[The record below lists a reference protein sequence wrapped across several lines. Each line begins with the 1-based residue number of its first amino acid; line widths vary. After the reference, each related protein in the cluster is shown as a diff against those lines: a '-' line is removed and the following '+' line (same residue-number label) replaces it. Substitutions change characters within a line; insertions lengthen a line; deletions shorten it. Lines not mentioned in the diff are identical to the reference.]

1 MKIKVGALMDHC
13 GVKFGTSGARG
24 LSDDITDFIAYVYTL
39 GFLSYLESIA
49 ELPPSNLTAFTKSD
63 KSSLFQQRAV
73 AVAGDLRPSTDR
85 IVYAICRAI
94 EDHNCKPIYCGK
106 IPSPAL
112 ALFGF
117 QNSIPS
123 IMVTGSHIPS
133 DRNGIKF
140 NKRFAELLKN
150 DEEGIREQIV
160 AIDDKIFDS
169 SGFLK
174 DKPNSL
180 YEINPHARDNYINRY
195 LEFFEKNSLS
205 SMRIGVYQHSSVS
218 RDILV
223 EVLKQLGANVTPLG
237 FSDQFIPVDT
247 EAIRQDDVEL
257 AKKWA
262 EEYKFESIVS
272 TDGDGDRPLIS
283 DENGNWI
290 KGDIVGLLCAKYLQ
304 VDSISMPISCNT
316 AIDKCGYFA
325 EVKRTK
331 IGSPYVIS
339 SMQEATAKGREIVA
353 GFEANGG
360 FLLQTKVEKNGK
372 TIAPLPTRD
381 ALLPILSILVQSK
394 TSGKKISALL
404 SELPARY
411 TASDRL
417 ANFDQNRSRAIIEKF
432 SSNNEENN
440 LNEFEKYFGIICGKP
455 VSINRLDGIR
465 VTFENGEII
474 HLRPSGNAPEFRCY
488 TESDSQTRA
497 IEINKRCLEIIK
509 NIKINN

>member
-1 MKIKVGALMDHC
+1 MKIKVGALMSRC

-24 LSDDITDFIAYVYTL
+24 LSEDITDFVAYVYTL
-39 GFLSYLESIA
+39 GFLSYLESIG
-49 ELPPSNLTAFTKSD
+49 ELPSSNLSTAYAAND
-63 KSSLFQQRAV
+63 KSSLFQVRTI

-85 IVYAICRAI
+85 IAYAICRAI
-94 EDHNCKPIYCGK
+94 EDYKCKPIYCGK

-123 IMVTGSHIPS
+123 IMVTGSHIPA

-140 NKRFAELLKN
+140 NKKDAELLKD
-150 DEEGIREQIV
+150 DEEGIRQQIV
-160 AIDDKIFDS
+160 EIDDSIFDS

-174 DKPNSL
+174 DATRLLNK
-180 YEINPHARDNYINRY
+180 INPEARINYINRY
-195 LEFFEKNSLS
+195 VEFFGENSLS

-218 RDILV
+218 RDILI
-223 EVLKQLGANVTPLG
+223 EVLKRLGANVTPLG

-247 EAIRQDDVEL
+247 EAIRQTDIEL

-262 EEYKFESIVS
+262 SEYKFDSIVS

-283 DENGNWI
+283 DEYGNWI

-304 VDSISMPISCNT
+304 VDSISVPISCNT
-316 AIDKCGYFA
+316 AIEKCGYFA

-339 SMQEATAKGREIVA
+339 SMQEATEKGRQIVA

-360 FLLQTKVEKNGK
+360 FLLQTKVVKNGK
-372 TIAPLPTRD
+372 TVLPLPTRD
-381 ALLPILSILVQSK
+381 ALLPILSILILSK
-394 TSGKKISALL
+394 ISGKKISALL

-417 ANFDQNRSRAIIEKF
+417 ANYEQNRSRAILEKF
-432 SSNNEENN
+432 SSDNEEKN
-440 LNEFEKYFGIICGKP
+440 LKEFEKYFGIVCGKP

-488 TESDSQTRA
+488 TESDSQDSA
-497 IEINKRCLEIIK
+497 IEINQQCLEIIK
-509 NIKINN
+509 NIK

>member
-1 MKIKVGALMDHC
+1 
-13 GVKFGTSGARG
+13 
-24 LSDDITDFIAYVYTL
+24 
-39 GFLSYLESIA
+39 
-49 ELPPSNLTAFTKSD
+49 
-63 KSSLFQQRAV
+63 
-73 AVAGDLRPSTDR
+73 
-85 IVYAICRAI
+85 
-94 EDHNCKPIYCGK
+94 
-106 IPSPAL
+106 
-112 ALFGF
+112 
-117 QNSIPS
+117 
-123 IMVTGSHIPS
+123 
-133 DRNGIKF
+133 
-140 NKRFAELLKN
+140 
-150 DEEGIREQIV
+150 
-160 AIDDKIFDS
+160 
-169 SGFLK
+169 
-174 DKPNSL
+174 
-180 YEINPHARDNYINRY
+180 
-195 LEFFEKNSLS
+195 
-205 SMRIGVYQHSSVS
+205 
-218 RDILV
+218 
-223 EVLKQLGANVTPLG
+223 
-237 FSDQFIPVDT
+237 
-247 EAIRQDDVEL
+247 
-257 AKKWA
+257 
-262 EEYKFESIVS
+262 
-272 TDGDGDRPLIS
+272 
-283 DENGNWI
+283 
-290 KGDIVGLLCAKYLQ
+290 
-304 VDSISMPISCNT
+304 
-316 AIDKCGYFA
+316 
-325 EVKRTK
+325 K

-497 IEINKRCLEIIK
+497 IEINQRCLEIIK